1 MNKYVSFAFLAAN
14 FILAAIL
21 LSKTQ
26 KPLKAHEN
34 SLKTN
39 NTAMYACGN
48 FAELY
53 KKLDK
58 LGATTEPSFVLVD
71 SAMSLIGIEHK
82 DIVMAQ
88 MILESGNFKSDL
100 SKSNH
105 NYFGM
110 EKAYQRP
117 CVALGERNGYAY
129 YRNWVYS
136 VIDYALWQEYYA
148 NDLSEEEYLERLS
161 NYASDKNYA
170 EKVKKLAK
178 TFGGMK
184 KVRTFAVA
192 NGNQKPRATE

>member
-1 MNKYVSFAFLAAN
+1 MNKYVNFAFLAAN

-21 LSKTQ
+21 LSEAQKTL
-26 KPLKAHEN
+26 KTHENGLKA
-34 SLKTN
+34 SDTVI
-39 NTAMYACGN
+39 YARYN
-48 FAELY
+48 FIELY

-58 LGATTEPSFVLVD
+58 LGATNEPSFVVVD

-88 MILESGNFKSDL
+88 MLLESGNFESDL
-100 SKSNH
+100 SKANH

-110 EKAYQRP
+110 KKAYQRP

-148 NDLSEEEYLERLS
+148 NDLSDEEYLKRLS

-178 TFGGMK
+178 SFCGMK
-184 KVRTFAVA
+184 KVRTFADA
-192 NGNQKPRATE
+192 NGKQEPRAT